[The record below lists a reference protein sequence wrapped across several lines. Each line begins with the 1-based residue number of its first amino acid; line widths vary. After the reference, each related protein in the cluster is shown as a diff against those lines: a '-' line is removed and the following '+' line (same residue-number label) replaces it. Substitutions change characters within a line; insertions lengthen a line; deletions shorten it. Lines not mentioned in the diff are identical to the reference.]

1 MQAQVVRTVPANGS
15 LADVLQG
22 SPVRNVTTAQIMQMG
37 IVSAQGAAIGD
48 ITAEVI
54 SGGRSIAT
62 GFAADV
68 EAVAGDGVVAD
79 KNVKIT
85 AGVVPSDQ
93 VLVNLTNTTIGAIVV
108 IVFVNLPMQ

>member
-1 MQAQVVRTVPANGS
+1 MQAQVVRTVPAGGTLS
-15 LADVLQG
+15 DVLQG
-22 SPVRNVTTAQIMQMG
+22 SPVRNVTRAQIMQMG
-37 IVSAQGAAIGD
+37 IVAANGAAIGD

-62 GFAADV
+62 GYAADV
-68 EAVAGDGVVAD
+68 ETAAGDGVVAD

-85 AGVVPSDQ
+85 AGVVPNDQ
-93 VLVNLTNTTIGAIVV
+93 VLVNLTNTTAGAIVA